1 MTVTKAT
8 KQQCTDFET
17 ILLKGKITEVGSFLS
32 NLSSEERSGLASIAL
47 KIFRKTCKGKVVV
60 NQNKIG
66 WEFPLGYDVTY
77 CSTVAVICTAEGSEL
92 LGLNW
97 KTVPDECFEDALL
110 KSLRPAG
117 LSVLGDIILDKH
129 PRHIHLLRKQF
140 KDGLIPKPQSE
151 LYYQSLM
158 GWRDHKLTL
167 KELLLDNKDVLE
179 EDLWHFFE
187 IEGNGELSLA
197 AVDKYSAPNQSWTEA
212 LCYLAQEGLIDRQK
226 LLDAS
231 LSALGR
237 GFAQFRAT
245 WHSSLHERLAP
256 TVQERSAR
264 LAQYGALLAN
274 PVPTVASFALKAIEA
289 IDKHSGLPI
298 DFVQQNL
305 PLAMTSQTKSN
316 AVSAIAILQRAVK
329 KDKAFALTAAEIVC
343 EGLYN
348 PAPEIQ
354 EKVLDFLEKNLT
366 DTQLSTL
373 KLERFCDSAAAST
386 KGRLNKLI
394 NKQVPSSSSTQTPT
408 TTATASADK
417 TLPSAKEGA
426 SSQGSQDMPQS
437 LTASI
442 YQHQTDINNGWPL
455 NLSASVAP
463 ILSPSQ
469 LIERASYCLENC
481 NEVEEIENVLNGI
494 SSIDCRD
501 NSEFA
506 ALAKPLTKRAKTIID
521 KKSYKSAAHGFFAA
535 MLWSWL
541 TDDIHH
547 FVNLDPAKQ
556 TNETLSGINC
566 WVSAFETLL
575 YQRML
580 VILQRL
586 SLGTYLPL
594 PGSPTNRGG
603 WLDATVFLSRCK
615 TWRENKK
622 TIEPIELVFVLM
634 RIPET
639 QRQTVA
645 TSSDCPEVLKLAIE
659 SIGAP
664 DKNVLQKALQI
675 FKTPE
680 PLVVQIAREVTLLLA
695 ERKLWRDVIF
705 ESTQHL
711 DVIRWQAISAQAMR
725 ESFFERAIQPALG
738 QITYADVSVR
748 ALRGYFE
755 VLCQSGAPLGVCAYE
770 LLTIGLF
777 LSDPEISGL
786 SVDALILA
794 IDEKRLEIAKMSKQ
808 VIPLLFG
815 EYGKH
820 ERLARSLKELARVS
834 PLHRNAVSQLLQ
846 SVLRRRDEPAK
857 HDIWAV
863 LELLHELLME
873 TQAKV
878 TDLAAREYL
887 ETLNK
892 GTSKTNKLATKLLA
906 L

>member
-17 ILLKGKITEVGSFLS
+17 ILLKGKITEVASFLS
-32 NLSSEERSGLASIAL
+32 NLSGEERSGLASIAL

-77 CSTVAVICTAEGSEL
+77 CSAVAVICTAEGSEL

-97 KTVPDECFEDALL
+97 KTVPDECFEDDLL

-140 KDGLIPKPQSE
+140 KDGLIPKPKSE

-212 LCYLAQEGLIDRQK
+212 LCDLAQEGLIDRQK

-245 WHSSLHERLAP
+245 WHSSLHEKLEP
-256 TVQERSAR
+256 TIQERSAR

-305 PLAMTSQTKSN
+305 PAAMTSQTKSN

-394 NKQVPSSSSTQTPT
+394 DKQVPSSSSTQTPT
-408 TTATASADK
+408 TTTTTASADK

-442 YQHQTDINNGWPL
+442 YRLQTDINNGWPL
-455 NLSASVAP
+455 NLSAPVAP
-463 ILSPSQ
+463 ILSPAQ

-506 ALAKPLTKRAKTIID
+506 ALAKPLTKRAKTIVD

-541 TDDIHH
+541 TGDRDY

-556 TNETLSGINC
+556 TDEALSGINR
-566 WVSAFETLL
+566 WVSAFESLL

-586 SLGTYLPL
+586 SLGAYLPL
-594 PGSPTNRGG
+594 PGSPTNKGG
-603 WLDATVFLSRCK
+603 WLDASVFLSRCK
-615 TWRENKK
+615 TWQENKK
-622 TIEPIELVFVLM
+622 TIEPIELVFVLA
-634 RIPET
+634 RIPIA
-639 QRQTVA
+639 QRPIVE
-645 TSSDCPEVLKLAIE
+645 TSSDCPAVLKLALE

-675 FKTPE
+675 FKCQE
-680 PLVVQIAREVTLLLA
+680 PLVVQIAREMALPLA

-711 DVIRWQAISAQAMR
+711 DCVRWQAISAPAMR

-738 QITYADVSVR
+738 QITYTDVSVR

-755 VLCQSGAPLGVCAYE
+755 VLCQSGAPLGVSAYS
-770 LLTIGLF
+770 LLTSGLF
-777 LSDPEISGL
+777 LSDPE
-786 SVDALILA
+786 
-794 IDEKRLEIAKMSKQ
+794 
-808 VIPLLFG
+808 
-815 EYGKH
+815 
-820 ERLARSLKELARVS
+820 
-834 PLHRNAVSQLLQ
+834 
-846 SVLRRRDEPAK
+846 
-857 HDIWAV
+857 
-863 LELLHELLME
+863 
-873 TQAKV
+873 
-878 TDLAAREYL
+878 
-887 ETLNK
+887 
-892 GTSKTNKLATKLLA
+892 
-906 L
+906 

>member
-1 MTVTKAT
+1 MNKAT

-17 ILLKGKITEVGSFLS
+17 ILLNGKIAEVGSFLS

-77 CSTVAVICTAEGSEL
+77 CSTIAVICTAEGSEL
-92 LGLNW
+92 LELNW
-97 KTVPDECFEDALL
+97 KTVPDECFEDDLL
-110 KSLRPAG
+110 KSLRPPG

-129 PRHIHLLRKQF
+129 PRHIYLLRKQF

-158 GWRDHKLTL
+158 GWRDHKLSL

-212 LCYLAQEGLIDRQK
+212 LCDLAQEGLIDRQK

-231 LSALGR
+231 LSALSR

-245 WHSSLHERLAP
+245 WHSSLHEKLEP

-264 LAQYGALLAN
+264 LAQYGDLMAN
-274 PVPTVASFALKAIEA
+274 PVPTVASFALKAIES
-289 IDKHSGLPI
+289 IDKHSGLPV
-298 DFVQQNL
+298 DFVKQNL
-305 PLAMTSQTKSN
+305 PAAMSSQTKSN
-316 AVSAIAILQRAVK
+316 AASAISILQRAVK
-329 KDKAFALTAAEIVC
+329 KDKAFALTAAEIMC

-386 KGRLNKLI
+386 KGHLNSLI
-394 NKQVPSSSSTQTPT
+394 KKQTPSGSSTTKPKAAT
-408 TTATASADK
+408 TSADK
-417 TLPSAKEGA
+417 QAPSAKETA
-426 SSQGSQDMPQS
+426 PSQESQELPQA

-442 YQHQTDINNGWPL
+442 YQHQTDSNNGWPL

-463 ILSPSQ
+463 ILSAAQ

-494 SSIDCRD
+494 SSIDCRN

-541 TDDIHH
+541 TGDIDY
-547 FVNLDPAKQ
+547 FVTLDPAKQ
-556 TNETLSGINC
+556 TDETLSGINR
-566 WVSAFETLL
+566 WVSAFESLL

-580 VILQRL
+580 VTLQRL
-586 SLGTYLPL
+586 HVGTFLPL
-594 PGSPTNRGG
+594 PGSPTNKGG
-603 WLDATVFLSRCK
+603 WLDASVFLSRCK
-615 TWRENKK
+615 TWQESKK
-622 TIEPIELVFVLM
+622 TIEPIELVFVLI
-634 RIPET
+634 RIPEA

-645 TSSDCPEVLKLAIE
+645 TSGVCPEVLKLAIE

-664 DKNVLQKALQI
+664 DKNVLQKALQV
-675 FKTPE
+675 FKNQE
-680 PLVVQIAREVTLLLA
+680 PLVVQIAREVPLPLA
-695 ERKLWRDVIF
+695 ERKLWRDVVF

-711 DVIRWQAISAQAMR
+711 DVIRWQAISAPAMR
-725 ESFFERAIQPALG
+725 ESFLERAIKPALG

-755 VLCQSGAPLGVCAYE
+755 VLCESGAPLGEYAYS

-794 IDEKRLEIAKMSKQ
+794 IDEKRLEIAKLAKQ
-808 VIPLLFG
+808 VISLLFG

-834 PLHRNAVSQLLQ
+834 DLHRNAVIQLQQ
-846 SVLRRRDEPAK
+846 SVLRRSDIPAK
-857 HDIWAV
+857 NEIWAV

-873 TQAKV
+873 TEAKV
-878 TDLAAREYL
+878 TDSSAREYL
-887 ETLNK
+887 ETINK
-892 GTSKTNKLATKLLA
+892 GTSKTNKLAAKLLA